1 MAFVVGILD
10 EHFVRADGVHLVID
24 AVAAA
29 AGFALDVV
37 KRLGMYYRARRPC
50 RAGVVGRPGNFLK
63 ASGVGTETAGRIGSL
78 ARVTG
83 LVARHDP
90 GTGDGILTEFHSR
103 SSRKKENTG
112 QNLSQPAI
120 RAEIST

>member
-1 MAFVVGILD
+1 MAVMVGVLN
-10 EHFVRADGVHLVID
+10 EHFMGTDGVHLVIN

-29 AGFALDVV
+29 AGLTLDVV

-63 ASGVGTETAGRIGSL
+63 ASGVGTETAGRIGALSG
-78 ARVTG
+78 VTG

-90 GTGDGILTEFHSR
+90 GTGDGVLAEFHSR
-103 SSRKKENTG
+103 SSRRKENTG
-112 QNLSQPAI
+112 ENLSQPAF
-120 RAEIST
+120 RLEIST